1 MVIKDLY
8 NLKGKTAL
16 VTGSSQGIGKAIAL
30 GLAEMGANIIVHYR
44 SEKELAEETVSEIK
58 EFNVK
63 SESVMADLA
72 DVNAP
77 GEIFAKSKELLGSV
91 DILVLNASVQIRK
104 KWQDIS
110 PEEFEL
116 QVNVNMRSS
125 LMLIQKFIPHMQ
137 EQRWGK
143 ILTIGSVQQK
153 RPHPDMLIYSA
164 SKTAI
169 VNMVKSLALQLAPY
183 QININNLAPGIIDTT
198 RNSNVLNDPVNLEI
212 AKSKIPIGY
221 IAKAQDC
228 ASLAVLLCTDAGR
241 YITGEDIYVDGG
253 MNIPF

>member
-44 SEKELAEETVSEIK
+44 SEKELADETVSEIK

-63 SESVMADLA
+63 SESIMADLA
-72 DVNAP
+72 EKEAP
-77 GEIFAKSKELLGSV
+77 EKIFLKSKDLFGTV

-125 LMLIQKFIPHMQ
+125 LMLIQ
-137 EQRWGK
+137 
-143 ILTIGSVQQK
+143 
-153 RPHPDMLIYSA
+153 
-164 SKTAI
+164 
-169 VNMVKSLALQLAPY
+169 
-183 QININNLAPGIIDTT
+183 
-198 RNSNVLNDPVNLEI
+198 
-212 AKSKIPIGY
+212 
-221 IAKAQDC
+221 
-228 ASLAVLLCTDAGR
+228 
-241 YITGEDIYVDGG
+241 
-253 MNIPF
+253 